1 MAFDPAFL
9 LQRIQQGGDLTAAVE
24 PFIDGAA
31 VDAAE
36 VRVHVPRYQRL
47 VFQHAAKLP
56 VQVELGDHAGGGG
69 AQLVELIAL
78 TYTAPERLLPFAG
91 EVIQYRSGCP
101 SCMACG
107 GVVDGDRKST
117 RLNSSHVRISYAV
130 FCLKKKTNR
139 AHNRLL
145 EN

>member
-24 PFIDGAA
+24 PFIDGVV
-31 VDAAE
+31 VDATE
-36 VRVHVPRYQRL
+36 VRVHVPRYPRL

-107 GVVDGDRKST
+107 GVRSEEHTSELQSRPHLVC
-117 RLNSSHVRISYAV
+117 RL
-130 FCLKKKTNR
+130 LLEKKKKK
-139 AHNRLL
+139 
-145 EN
+145 